1 MVGPLGNLVI
11 CVLTGTLGASEEVN
25 TLVIPK
31 AVILV
36 VGGEARV
43 LLACWLLLVKG
54 KGAPTWNSPAPGPGS
69 ETPICLNIGFLDIQP
84 QLLIPPLPLLWTSS
98 LASIVQARKWLFL
111 LEARGLAES
120 LDPSQL
126 WGFPAPQP
134 LSCIPARTSV
144 SCLSL
149 GLHPTPSFSNS
160 APPGFFVSS
169 WPTPEAPRAQ
179 TKVTPLLSPF

>member
-1 MVGPLGNLVI
+1 MVGPLGSLVI
-11 CVLTGTLGASEEVN
+11 CALIGTLGGSEAVN
-25 TLVIPK
+25 TLVVPK

-36 VGGEARV
+36 VGGEAGV
-43 LLACWLLLVKG
+43 LLGVLLLVKG
-54 KGAPTWNSPAPGPGS
+54 EGPPTWNSPAPGPGS

-84 QLLIPPLPLLWTSS
+84 QLLVPPLPPLWTSS

-111 LEARGLAES
+111 LEARGSAES

-149 GLHPTPSFSNS
+149 GLHPSSTPFLSITQH
-160 APPGFFVSS
+160 PRPLCFFLAY
-169 WPTPEAPRAQ
+169 PQGHLEPR
-179 TKVTPLLSPF
+179 LRSHLY